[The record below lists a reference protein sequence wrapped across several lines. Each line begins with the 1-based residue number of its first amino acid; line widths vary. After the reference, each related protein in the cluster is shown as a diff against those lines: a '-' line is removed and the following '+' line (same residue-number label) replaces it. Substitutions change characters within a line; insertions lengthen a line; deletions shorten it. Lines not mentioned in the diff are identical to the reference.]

1 MTIQKNQ
8 DHKFR
13 ILCLHGIGTNSDVSA
28 VHSKFHFFYRLGFHA
43 DSCVAAQVF
52 EAQTGRYLLVVSWNT
67 RLLTGLTSV
76 LVSLPPISSRG

>member
-1 MTIQKNQ
+1 MTILKNQ

-28 VHSKFHFFYRLGFHA
+28 VHSKFHFFSDWAFTLLA
-43 DSCVAAQVF
+43 CVAAQVF
-52 EAQTGRYLLVVSWNT
+52 EAQTGRYLLVISWNA
-67 RLLTGLTSV
+67 RLLTGLTSG